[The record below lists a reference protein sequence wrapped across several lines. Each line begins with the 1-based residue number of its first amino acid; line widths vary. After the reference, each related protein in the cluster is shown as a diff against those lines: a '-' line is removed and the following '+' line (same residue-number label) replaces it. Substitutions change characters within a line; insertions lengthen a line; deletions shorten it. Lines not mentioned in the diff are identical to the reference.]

1 VLGLVNAETLH
12 SVNERHLRCNPT
24 LAQFIVHDDFT
35 PELVEG
41 DFDKRRPS
49 SEFVRQR
56 EQRVTR
62 AWKRL
67 REIAR
72 NDQMS
77 VLDHP
82 LP

>member
-1 VLGLVNAETLH
+1 VEFARIPCDLRDFGESHYGDFSSAARLVVH
-12 SVNERHLRCNPT
+12 NECTR
-24 LAQFIVHDDFT
+24 
-35 PELVEG
+35 ELVEG

-72 NDQMS
+72 NDRMS
-77 VLDHP
+77 VLGHP
-82 LP
+82 LS